1 MFNTLQFLITAA
13 AVKKRVILNA
23 VILASVTSLFI
34 NVPAA
39 AKQVT
44 NPQAGDTNQN
54 QDISP
59 ARKINHP
66 PQRALRAKQRGHQGR
81 KDEFRAIDGS
91 NNNLQFTTMGTPHSQ
106 LFRLMGSDYDD
117 EVSTMAGSYRPSARI
132 ISNLIFS
139 QFDSIPNSLNA
150 SDYLWQWGQFL
161 DHDIDLTDGADPLES
176 ANIPVPAGDT
186 YFDPEGTG
194 SEEIALNRSIYDT
207 SSGVDNPRQQLN
219 EVTTWIDASNIYG
232 SNLTR
237 ANALR
242 TLAGDGKLKTSEG
255 NLLPFN
261 TEGLANAGGGSSSL
275 FLAGDVRANEQ
286 VALTAMHTL
295 FMREHNRL
303 ASLIAE
309 ENPQLS
315 GEQIYQKARKLVGA
329 EMQLIT
335 YREYLPALLG
345 PGSISPYRGY
355 QASVDASIA
364 NIFSTA
370 AYRYGHSA
378 LNSTLQRIDK
388 FGQPSIYGH
397 LALRDAFFNPSR
409 IIDEGGIDPVL
420 RGLAKQAAQAVDT
433 RVIDDVRNFL
443 FGAPGSGGFDLVSLN
458 IQRGRDHGLPS
469 YNDVREILGFSRALN
484 FADISSDPDTQ
495 ARLALAYSSVDGI
508 DLWVGGLSEDPV
520 PRSHVGPL
528 FHSIIK
534 DQFEALRDGDRYW
547 YAVSLSRKERKMVQ
561 RLRLSDIIRLNT
573 DIGNEINNDVFH
585 VDSPGRGNPFNQ
597 EKRKSRIRK

>member
-1 MFNTLQFLITAA
+1 MFNTLQILITAGP
-13 AVKKRVILNA
+13 VKKRIILNTA
-23 VILASVTSLFI
+23 ILASVSSLFI

-44 NPQAGDTNQN
+44 NLNQE
-54 QDISP
+54 ISP

-66 PQRALRAKQRGHQGR
+66 PQRALRAKQQEREVRNDQ
-81 KDEFRAIDGS
+81 FRTIDGS
-91 NNNLQFTTMGTPHSQ
+91 NNNLQFPTMGMPHTQ

-117 EVSTMAGSYRPSARI
+117 EVSAMAGSYRPSARL

-139 QFDSIPNSLNA
+139 QTDSIPNSLNA

-176 ANIPVPAGDT
+176 ANIPVPAGDA

-194 SEEIALNRSIYDT
+194 SKEIALNRSIYDA
-207 SSGVDNPRQQLN
+207 SSGAGKPRQQLN
-219 EVTTWIDASNIYG
+219 EVTSWIDASNIYG
-232 SNLTR
+232 SSLTR

-242 TLAGDGKLKTSEG
+242 TFAGDGKLKTSDG

-261 TEGLANAGGGSSSL
+261 TEGLANAGGGGSSL
-275 FLAGDVRANEQ
+275 FLSGDVRANEQ
-286 VALTAMHTL
+286 VGLTAMHTL

-303 ASLIAE
+303 AGLIAE
-309 ENPQLS
+309 EDPQLS

-355 QASVDASIA
+355 NSSVDASIA

-378 LNSTLQRIDK
+378 LNSTLQRIDE
-388 FGQPSIYGH
+388 FGQQSVYGH
-397 LALRDAFFNPSR
+397 LALREAFFNPSR
-409 IIDEGGIDPVL
+409 IIEGGIDPVL
-420 RGLAKQAAQAVDT
+420 RGLAEQAAQAVDT
-433 RVIDDVRNFL
+433 KVIDDVRNFL
-443 FGAPGSGGFDLVSLN
+443 FGAPGAGGFDLVSLN

-469 YNDVREILGFSRALN
+469 YNDVRELLGFSRAHY
-484 FADISSDPDTQ
+484 FSDISSDPDIQ
-495 ARLALAYSSVDGI
+495 ARLTSAYDSVNDI
-508 DLWVGGLSEDPV
+508 DLWVGGLSEDTV
-520 PRSHVGPL
+520 ARSHVGPL

-534 DQFEALRDGDRYW
+534 EQFEALRDGDRYW
-547 YAVSLSRKERKMVQ
+547 YAISLSRKERKMVQ

-585 VDSPGRGNPFNQ
+585 VDSPGRGNPFNRG
-597 EKRKSRIRK
+597 KGKSRIRK